1 MAETVF
7 GPNEIIVL
15 LGAGA
20 SVDADLPDS
29 KKMIDRIERLVLE
42 SPDWKPYK
50 DLYYY
55 IKSSIF
61 FADGLRGDFGDDV
74 SLNIERLANVLDEL
88 PQQERHSLYPFVGAW
103 HPRLREV
110 VGKDF
115 ESVHGFQRSIVEIL
129 RNDWV
134 ALRETEKA
142 DYYKGLLHFQR
153 EYEYPLRVFSLNYD
167 LCVEK
172 TCGAENVQRGFF
184 RRTWDWRMF
193 GDSSE
198 DTPPLLLY
206 KLHGSTDWKRF
217 SDGRVK
223 YRDTPSTIGHDEV
236 ALIFGT
242 SYKLQYTDPFLFLVY
257 ELRRWTLDSARII
270 VCIGYGFSDEHI
282 NGILTQSLLQN
293 RKRKL
298 LVVTAP
304 GDRDSAK
311 ERVAGQ
317 LRVDLAQFDVLDYGA
332 KTFLEKHFT
341 MELLSRLVPVEE
353 DPFPESN

>member
-7 GPNEIIVL
+7 GPDEIVVL

-29 KKMIDRIERLVLE
+29 RRMIDRIEKLVLE
-42 SPDWKPYK
+42 STDWTPYK

-74 SLNIERLANVLDEL
+74 SFNIERLANVLDEL
-88 PQQERHSLYPFVGAW
+88 PQQDRHALYPFVGAW

-115 ESVHGFQRSIVEIL
+115 ESVHGFRRSIVEIL
-129 RNDWV
+129 RDDWV
-134 ALRETEKA
+134 ALGETEKA
-142 DYYKGLLHFQR
+142 DYYRGLLHFQR
-153 EYEYPLRVFSLNYD
+153 EYEYPLRIFSLNYD

-172 TCGAENVQRGFF
+172 TCGEENVQRGFSG
-184 RRTWDWRMF
+184 RTWDWRMF

-217 SDGRVK
+217 SDGRVQ
-223 YRDTPSTIGHDEV
+223 YLDTPSSIGHDEV

-257 ELRRWTLDSARII
+257 ELRRWTLDSARVI

-282 NGILTQSLLQN
+282 NGILAQALQQD

-298 LVVTAP
+298 LVVTGP
-304 GDRDSAK
+304 GDRNAAR
-311 ERVAGQ
+311 EWVVGQ
-317 LRVDLAQFDVLDYGA
+317 LRVEPAQIVVVDYSA
-332 KTFLEKHFT
+332 KRFLEEHFT
-341 MELLSRLVPVEE
+341 MEMLSRLFPGE
-353 DPFPESN
+353 DDLFPESP

>member
-7 GPNEIIVL
+7 GPDEIVVL

-29 KKMIDRIERLVLE
+29 RRMIDRIEKLVLE
-42 SPDWKPYK
+42 SPDWTSYK

-55 IKSSIF
+55 IRSSIF

-74 SLNIERLANVLDEL
+74 PFNIERLANVLDEL
-88 PQQERHSLYPFVGAW
+88 PQQDRHALYPFVGAW

-110 VGKDF
+110 VGTDF
-115 ESVHGFQRSIVEIL
+115 ESVHGFRRSIVEIL
-129 RNDWV
+129 RDDWV
-134 ALRETEKA
+134 ALGETEKA
-142 DYYKGLLHFQR
+142 DYYKGLLRFQQ
-153 EYEYPLRVFSLNYD
+153 EYEYPLRIFTLNYD

-172 TCGAENVQRGFF
+172 TCGEENVQRGFSG
-184 RRTWDWRMF
+184 RTWDWRMF

-217 SDGRVK
+217 SDGRVQ
-223 YRDTPSTIGHDEV
+223 YLDTPSSIGHDEV

-257 ELRRWTLDSARII
+257 ELRRWTLDSARVI
-270 VCIGYGFSDEHI
+270 VCIGYGFTDERYQRNPSPI
-282 NGILTQSLLQN
+282 SPT
-293 RKRKL
+293 
-298 LVVTAP
+298 
-304 GDRDSAK
+304 
-311 ERVAGQ
+311 E
-317 LRVDLAQFDVLDYGA
+317 
-332 KTFLEKHFT
+332 
-341 MELLSRLVPVEE
+341 
-353 DPFPESN
+353 